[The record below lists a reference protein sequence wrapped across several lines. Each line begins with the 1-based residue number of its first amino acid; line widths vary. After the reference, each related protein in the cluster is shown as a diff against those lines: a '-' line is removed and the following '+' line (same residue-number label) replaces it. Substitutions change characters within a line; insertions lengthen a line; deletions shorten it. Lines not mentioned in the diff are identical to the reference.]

1 MIKDKLKFI
10 DLFAGL
16 GGFHVALEKLGHE
29 CVFASEKKEHL
40 AKLYEKNFNILVNR
54 DITKIEVEKIPPFN
68 VLCAGFPC
76 QPFSKA
82 GDQLG
87 LHDKK
92 NGNLFDKLV
101 DIIDY
106 HKPEYFILENV
117 RNLESHDNFNTWRY
131 IKNKLENVLGYSI
144 DKKILSPH
152 NLGIPQHRERIF
164 IVGKRTNLDHFTW
177 PEERNSTES
186 IFDFLDKTPSDATK
200 LEKEKINVV
209 KLWQEFINTI
219 PKDDKLPSFPIWAME
234 FGATYP
240 FEDEI
245 PFRSSNQLLGRRKG
259 SFGIP
264 LRGMSFND
272 KLERL
277 PNYAKKNQLDKET
290 DKQIPFPNWKKHYIR
305 SNRAFYL
312 QYENELK
319 PIVEKIRDL
328 GVSSWQKF
336 EWNVQGGERD
346 LSKYII
352 QFRGSGVRIK
362 KTDFFPSLVT
372 VSTQIPIIG
381 WENRY
386 ITPSEGARIQ
396 SLNGIKLPEN
406 LGSCFGA
413 LGNAVN
419 AHVVELIAEKLI
431 HVKPGEKNI
440 LKNIKEASE
449 HKINDINKSKLD
461 YERIE

>member
-1 MIKDKLKFI
+1 MKFI

-16 GGFHVALEKLGHE
+16 GGFHIALENLGHE

-40 AKLYEKNFNILVNR
+40 AKLYEKNFGIEVNR
-54 DITKIEVEKIPPFN
+54 DITKVNIEEIPHFDI
-68 VLCAGFPC
+68 LCAGFPC

-87 LHDKK
+87 LEDQK

-101 DIIDY
+101 EIISY

-117 RNLESHDNFNTWRY
+117 RNLKSHDNFNTWKY
-131 IKNKLENVLGYSI
+131 IKDKLENKVKYFI
-144 DKKILSPH
+144 DDRILSPH
-152 NLGIPQHRERIF
+152 NFDIPQHRERIF
-164 IVGKRTNLDHFTW
+164 IIGSKSGLDHYSW
-177 PEERNSTES
+177 PEKKDSTKS
-186 IFDFLDKTPSDATK
+186 VLDFLDKEPSKVTQ
-200 LEKEKINVV
+200 LESDKVEVLRI
-209 KLWQEFINTI
+209 WQEFINKI
-219 PKDDKLPSFPIWAME
+219 PLEDNLPSFPIWSME

-245 PFRSSNQLLGRRKG
+245 PYRLSETILENSKG
-259 SFGIP
+259 VFGIS
-264 LRGMSFND
+264 LKGMTRED
-272 KLERL
+272 KFKNL
-277 PNYAKKNQLDKET
+277 PNYAKKNQLDKIT
-290 DKQIPFPNWKKHYIR
+290 KKPIPFPNWKKHYIR
-305 SNRAFYL
+305 SNRAFY
-312 QYENELK
+312 EKHKTELK
-319 PIVEKIRDL
+319 PIVKKIKEL

-362 KTDFFPSLVT
+362 KPDFFPSLVT

-386 ITPSEGARIQ
+386 ISPSEGAKIQ
-396 SLNGIKLPEN
+396 SLNGITLPKN

-419 AHVVELIAEKLI
+419 ADLVKLIAENLI
-431 HVKPGEKNI
+431 IDSDKNMNKHSEVFAEK
-440 LKNIKEASE
+440 K
-449 HKINDINKSKLD
+449 
-461 YERIE
+461 

>member
-1 MIKDKLKFI
+1 MKSIENLKFI

-16 GGFHVALEKLGHE
+16 GGFHVALEKLGYE
-29 CVFASEKKEHL
+29 CVFASEKKENL
-40 AKLYEKNFNILVNR
+40 ALLYEENFNIPVNR
-54 DITKIEVEKIPPFN
+54 DITKIEVEKIPSFDI
-68 VLCAGFPC
+68 LCAGFPC

-87 LHDKK
+87 LDDEK

-164 IVGKRTNLDHFTW
+164 IVGKKTNLDHFIW

-186 IFDFLDKTPSDATK
+186 IFDFLDKTPSGATK

-245 PFRSSNQLLGRRKG
+245 PFRSSKQLLGRRKG
-259 SFGIP
+259 AFGVP
-264 LRGMSFND
+264 LKGMSLDD

-277 PNYAKKNQLDKET
+277 PNYAKKNQLDKAG
-290 DKQIPFPNWKKHYIR
+290 KQIPFPNWKKHYIR

-431 HVKPGEKNI
+431 QEKPQPPVLNGKKKV
-440 LKNIKEASE
+440 LKTNRSE
-449 HKINDINKSKLD
+449 QLKKIEI
-461 YERIE
+461 

>member
-1 MIKDKLKFI
+1 MKFI

-16 GGFHVALEKLGHE
+16 GGFHIALGNLGHE

-40 AKLYEKNFNILVNR
+40 AKLYEKNFHIEVNR
-54 DITKIEVEKIPPFN
+54 DITKVKIEEIPPFDI
-68 VLCAGFPC
+68 LCAGFPC

-87 LHDKK
+87 LEDQR
-92 NGNLFDKLV
+92 NGSLFDKLV
-101 DIIDY
+101 EIIDY

-117 RNLESHDNFNTWRY
+117 RNLKSHDNFNTWKY
-131 IKNKLENVLGYSI
+131 IKDKLENKVKYFI
-144 DKKILSPH
+144 DDRILSPH
-152 NLGIPQHRERIF
+152 NFGIPQHRERIF
-164 IVGKRTNLDHFTW
+164 IVGSKNGLSHFNW
-177 PEERNSTES
+177 PEKKDSTKS
-186 IFDFLDKTPSDATK
+186 VLDFLEVAPSNAIK
-200 LEKEKINVV
+200 LEKEKIEVL
-209 KLWQEFINTI
+209 KLWQEFISKI
-219 PKDDKLPSFPIWAME
+219 SIKDSLPSFPIWSME

-245 PFRSSNQLLGRRKG
+245 PFRSSEEILEKSKG
-259 SFGIP
+259 IFGVP
-264 LRGMSFND
+264 LKGLTREK
-272 KLERL
+272 KLENL
-277 PNYAKKNQLDKET
+277 PNYAKKNQLDKIT
-290 DKQIPFPNWKKHYIR
+290 KKPIPFPNWKKNYIR
-305 SNRAFYL
+305 NNRAFY
-312 QYENELK
+312 EKHKTELE
-319 PIVEKIRDL
+319 PIVKKIKKL

-386 ITPSEGARIQ
+386 ITPSEGAKIQ
-396 SLNGIKLPEN
+396 SLNGIILPKN
-406 LGSCFGA
+406 LGSCFSA

-419 AHVVELIAEKLI
+419 ADLVKLIAENLI
-431 HVKPGEKNI
+431 IDSANNI
-440 LKNIKEASE
+440 
-449 HKINDINKSKLD
+449 
-461 YERIE
+461 IEPTNVFAENN

>member
-1 MIKDKLKFI
+1 MRFI

-16 GGFHVALEKLGHE
+16 GGFHVALENLGHE

-40 AKLYEKNFNILVNR
+40 AKLYEENFNISVNR
-54 DITKIEVEKIPPFN
+54 DITKVEICDIPQFDI
-68 VLCAGFPC
+68 LCAGFPC

-87 LHDKK
+87 LEDKK

-106 HKPEYFILENV
+106 HQPEYFILENV
-117 RNLESHDNFNTWRY
+117 RNLKSHDDFNTWRY
-131 IKNKLENVLGYSI
+131 IKDKLENKLGYII
-144 DKKILSPH
+144 DDKILSPH
-152 NLGIPQHRERIF
+152 NYGIPQHRERIF
-164 IVGKRTNLDHFTW
+164 IIGSRNNLQHFNW
-177 PEERNSTES
+177 PDPSNSTDS
-186 IFDFLDKTPSDATK
+186 ILDFLDVNPTDATN
-200 LEKEKINVV
+200 LEDEKISVIQ
-209 KLWQEFINTI
+209 LWQEFINKI
-219 PKDDKLPSFPIWAME
+219 PLNDSLPSFPIWSME

-245 PFRSSNQLLGRRKG
+245 PFRTSSIALGKCKG
-259 SFGIP
+259 KFGIP
-264 LRGMSFND
+264 LKGMTREEKFNN
-272 KLERL
+272 L
-277 PNYAKKNQLDKET
+277 PNYVKKDQLHKET
-290 DKQIPFPNWKKHYIR
+290 GKPIPFPNWKKHYIR
-305 SNRAFYL
+305 SNRAFYEK
-312 QYENELK
+312 YKSELE
-319 PIVEKIRDL
+319 PIVKKINEL

-352 QFRGSGVRIK
+352 QFRGSGVRVK

-419 AHVVELIAEKLI
+419 AHIVQLITSNLI
-431 HVKPGEKNI
+431 IENQE
-440 LKNIKEASE
+440 N
-449 HKINDINKSKLD
+449 INDQ
-461 YERIE
+461 RIAI

>member
-1 MIKDKLKFI
+1 MRFI

-16 GGFHVALEKLGHE
+16 GGFHIALEKLGHE

-40 AKLYEKNFNILVNR
+40 AKLYEENFSIEVNR
-54 DITKIEVEKIPPFN
+54 DITKIEIEKIPHFDI
-68 VLCAGFPC
+68 LCAGFPC

-87 LHDKK
+87 LEDER

-101 DIIDY
+101 EIIDY

-117 RNLESHDNFNTWRY
+117 RNLKSHDDFNTWKY
-131 IKNKLENVLGYSI
+131 IKDKLENKVKYFI
-144 DKKILSPH
+144 DDKILSPH
-152 NLGIPQHRERIF
+152 NFGIPQHRERIF
-164 IVGKRTNLDHFTW
+164 IIGSKKGLNHFNW
-177 PEERNSTES
+177 PEKKDSTKS
-186 IFDFLDKTPSDATK
+186 VFDFLEETPSNATK
-200 LEKEKINVV
+200 LENDKIEVI
-209 KLWQEFINTI
+209 KLWQEFIDCI
-219 PKDDKLPSFPIWAME
+219 PANENLPSFPIWSME

-240 FEDEI
+240 FENEI
-245 PFRSSNQLLGRRKG
+245 PFRSPDNVLDNFKG
-259 SFGIP
+259 NFGIP
-264 LRGMSFND
+264 LKGMTREEKFNN
-272 KLERL
+272 L
-277 PNYAKKNQLDKET
+277 PNYVKKNNQDKIT
-290 DKQIPFPNWKKHYIR
+290 KKPIPFPNWKKHYIR
-305 SNRAFYL
+305 SNRVFY
-312 QYENELK
+312 EKHKTELETV
-319 PIVEKIRDL
+319 VEKIKDL

-396 SLNGIKLPEN
+396 SLNGISLPKK

-419 AHVVELIAEKLI
+419 ANLVKLIAENLI
-431 HVKPGEKNI
+431 INIDNADLIEKENI
-440 LKNIKEASE
+440 
-449 HKINDINKSKLD
+449 H
-461 YERIE
+461 IENV